1 MKIFA
6 KIRFY
11 YGAMMII
18 IVAAGI
24 MVPLMLLF
32 KDKTNMILHK
42 FNAVIMK
49 LIGGKTKSIGKRDNS
64 ADMFIINH
72 QGIIDIISMEAAEFT
87 DIRWVAKRQLFD
99 TPWFGYL
106 LRLPNMVNVDRGNR
120 AGLIKLLRDAKE
132 TKEETEHHR
141 TLAIFPEGT
150 RTDKQELR
158 AFQNGAKIVAEKLK
172 LKIQP
177 IILTNSKQLL
187 NEHNKTAHSATV
199 YITYLETFTA
209 DKSNENWYSDLQK
222 KMQQII
228 DNEKNSNG
236 RDR

>member
-1 MKIFA
+1 
-6 KIRFY
+6 
-11 YGAMMII
+11 
-18 IVAAGI
+18 
-24 MVPLMLLF
+24 
-32 KDKTNMILHK
+32 
-42 FNAVIMK
+42 
-49 LIGGKTKSIGKRDNS
+49 
-64 ADMFIINH
+64 
-72 QGIIDIISMEAAEFT
+72 
-87 DIRWVAKRQLFD
+87 
-99 TPWFGYL
+99 
-106 LRLPNMVNVDRGNR
+106 MVNVDRGNR